1 MSGKSFYITSNK
13 GLYEAAKHL
22 KIRILED
29 KTGKFYHTSA
39 NPLGT
44 QINPLMYDGEF
55 WYLYYGTNEEIA
67 LEIADYNKNTTHP
80 LFLEKET
87 LDYLSK
93 KDVSL
98 ELIIRIRYRHG
109 PREGIPETIYIENIH
124 NLN

>member
-1 MSGKSFYITSNK
+1 MSGQSLYITSNK

-29 KTGKFYHTSA
+29 EKGKFYHTSP
-39 NPLGT
+39 NPVGT
-44 QINPLMYDGEF
+44 QVNPLMYDGEF
-55 WYLYYGTNEEIA
+55 WYLHEGTNEEIA

-109 PREGIPETIYIENIH
+109 PREGMPETIYIENIH